1 MCGSLSNKNLKENF
15 NRDSLVTR
23 FSVRSRC
30 TSSVIVT
37 VCRVVT
43 SSEIVTLKTLVILR
57 VMLDKLSLQLAL
69 IVKCYLSEREI

>member
-1 MCGSLSNKNLKENF
+1 MFGSLSNKNLKENF

-30 TSSVIVT
+30 TSSVTVT

-43 SSEIVTLKTLVILR
+43 SSEIVTLKTFVLCFSII
-57 VMLDKLSLQLAL
+57 MDIKG
-69 IVKCYLSEREI
+69 KWPEE